1 MSGRNI
7 VAALDDLLAANL
19 NKRNSL
25 GVARLETDRRSSW
38 NVKTVTM
45 RLNTIKFK
53 LWVCFNEMIMRANLD
68 RNG

>member
-25 GVARLETDRRSSW
+25 GVARLETDGRSSW